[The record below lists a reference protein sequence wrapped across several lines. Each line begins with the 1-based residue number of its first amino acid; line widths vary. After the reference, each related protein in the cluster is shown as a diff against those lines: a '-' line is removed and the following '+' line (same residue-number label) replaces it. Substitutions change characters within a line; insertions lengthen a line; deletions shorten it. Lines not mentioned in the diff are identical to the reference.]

1 MPESGGRFRF
11 RQRPLTW
18 AFFAAAVV
26 LIAYCV
32 VCLVDGCPKH
42 TPPFIGLAILALVGV
57 WFSTGY
63 ARIRRGTER

>member
-1 MPESGGRFRF
+1 MPESGGRFRL

-32 VCLVDGCPKH
+32 VCFVDGCPKH
-42 TPPFIGLAILALVGV
+42 TPPFIVLAILALVGI
-57 WFSTGY
+57 WFSTGNVSG
-63 ARIRRGTER
+63 AKG